1 MVHRLPRSET
11 HGRSRNRGTRRTRG
25 GAGRHNISRA
35 ELRGPHARI
44 RVCLSCNRPFK
55 SRGSWNRICG
65 RCRERNLEVEEPLT
79 YRVPKE
85 LRGTLLSDFDD
96 F

>member
-1 MVHRLPRSET
+1 MARRSSQMKSS
-11 HGRSRNRGTRRTRG
+11 GRSRDRGTRRTRG
-25 GAGRHNISRA
+25 GAGRHNLGRG
-35 ELRGPHARI
+35 ELHGPHGRI
-44 RVCLSCNRPFK
+44 RICLGCDRPFK

-65 RCRERNLEVEEPLT
+65 RCRERNLEVEDPLT

>member
-1 MVHRLPRSET
+1 MAHPSS
-11 HGRSRNRGTRRTRG
+11 HMKNSGRSRNRGTRRTRG
-25 GAGRHNISRA
+25 GAGRHNLGRA
-35 ELRGPHARI
+35 ELRGPNGRI
-44 RVCLSCNRPFK
+44 RVCLGCNRPFK
-55 SRGSWNRICG
+55 SRGPWNRICG
-65 RCRERNLEVEEPLT
+65 RCRERNLEVEDPLT